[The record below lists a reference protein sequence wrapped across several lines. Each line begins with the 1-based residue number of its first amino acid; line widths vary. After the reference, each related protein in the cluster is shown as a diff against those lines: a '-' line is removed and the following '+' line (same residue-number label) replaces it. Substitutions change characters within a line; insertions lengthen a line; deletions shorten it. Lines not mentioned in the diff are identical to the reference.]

1 MKHGISIMPTTG
13 LDEADKMTADR
24 MRDLMDAYAM
34 HDISRDEF
42 IRRMAEMLGDWKAA
56 HTEARMIRPE

>member
-1 MKHGISIMPTTG
+1 MTG
-13 LDEADKMTADR
+13 PSDEADKMVADQ

-42 IRRMAEMLGDWKAA
+42 IRRMADILGDWKAA
-56 HTEARMIRPE
+56 HAEARMIRPENEDHD